1 MKEKGTYA
9 PRLCFIILAYLDTRK
24 YAGLIFVF
32 KDFEFKSCYPNNSD
46 RARTKAK
53 SFIMGVTG
61 FRSSSIRA

>member
-1 MKEKGTYA
+1 MKDKGTLA
-9 PRLCFIILAYLDTRK
+9 SRLCFIILAYLDTRK
-24 YAGLIFVF
+24 YPGLIFVF
-32 KDFEFKSCYPNNSD
+32 KDFGFKSCYPNNAD